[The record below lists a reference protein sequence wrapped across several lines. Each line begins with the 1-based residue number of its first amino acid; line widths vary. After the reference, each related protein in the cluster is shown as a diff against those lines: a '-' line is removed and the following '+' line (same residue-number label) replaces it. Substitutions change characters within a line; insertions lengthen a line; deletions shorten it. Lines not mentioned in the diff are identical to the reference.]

1 MKEVW
6 NDPQVK
12 YRNMRVKLKHEK
24 IGETDN
30 IGVIPKF
37 SEKPSSLRTPSP
49 LLGEHSEKILLEHG
63 YSKEEINQFIK
74 NKFEEVFELLREK
87 GCTDYNG
94 YRTFWHYGAF
104 WKVD

>member
-12 YRNMRVKLKHEK
+12 FRNMRVKLKHEK
-24 IGETDN
+24 VGETDN
-30 IGVIPKF
+30 IGVIAKF

-63 YSKEEINQFIK
+63 YSKTEINQFIK
-74 NKFEEVFELLREK
+74 NNSMKNTTCESKTNTGKEINY
-87 GCTDYNG
+87 D
-94 YRTFWHYGAF
+94 
-104 WKVD
+104 

>member
-74 NKFEEVFELLREK
+74 NKVIS
-87 GCTDYNG
+87 
-94 YRTFWHYGAF
+94 
-104 WKVD
+104 